1 MQWLRRFNRDWRFTR
16 EGWVFVV
23 IVFGLGVAAINTGSN
38 LLFLMFSIA
47 LSMIILSGILSS
59 WVLSR
64 VVFKDISVP
73 YLQVDEQ
80 GFVVVQLMNPRVFG
94 RAYSIEVALEI
105 DRPNIHH
112 QKGFVI
118 MILPGQQV
126 DVSVRIQGIHRGE
139 YTIKNVRIDT
149 KYPFSFFQKSMIWE
163 VNLRSVVLPKPIIA
177 MQNPSVSSKGSDVG
191 LNRVGREGDFRGV
204 REYRWGDDPKQ
215 IHYRLSAKARRLL
228 LVEVEAMKGKTI
240 TLGIKNWGPRDV
252 VENRIGKAA
261 YLVQKALRQGLHVRL
276 VSAKKASELLTSP
289 SDVLKGLIFLGRLE
303 VLDRASGLL
312 MPVDWEIE

>member
-1 MQWLRRFNRDWRFTR
+1 M
-16 EGWVFVV
+16 V
-23 IVFGLGVAAINTGSN
+23 IVLGLGVAAINTGSN
-38 LLFLMFSIA
+38 LLFLMFSIG
-47 LSMIILSGILSS
+47 LSMIILSGLLSS

-64 VVFKDISVP
+64 VVFEDISVP

-80 GFVVVQLMNPRVFG
+80 GFVVVKLRNPRLLG
-94 RAYSIEVALEI
+94 RAYSIEVALEV

-118 MILPGQQV
+118 MILPGQKV
-126 DVSVRIQGIHRGE
+126 DVSVRIKGIYRGE
-139 YTIKNVRIDT
+139 YIIKNVRVDT
-149 KYPFSFFQKSMIWE
+149 KYPFSFFQKSVIWQ
-163 VNLRSVVLPKPIIA
+163 VDRYSVVLPKPVIT
-177 MQNPSVSSKGSDVG
+177 MQMPSVVSKGSDVV

-228 LVEVEAMKGKTI
+228 LVEVEAMQGKTI
-240 TLGIKNWGPRDV
+240 TLGIKNWGPKAL
-252 VENRIGKAA
+252 VENRIGRAA
-261 YLVQKALRQGLHVRL
+261 YIVQKALGQGLHVRL

-289 SDVLKGLIFLGRLE
+289 SDILKGLIFLGRLE
-303 VLDRASGLL
+303 ILDGASGLL